1 MGKTLE
7 AMLAL
12 QVIER
17 QLADVRRLFSSSSA
31 AVAVQQRQV
40 DELRQ
45 RLEALHDEVLAHQK
59 EAGAVEL
66 ELKSREEEVN
76 KLRQTLNSTKTNKEY
91 AAVLTQ
97 LNTLKADNSK
107 LEDKALKLMQEVDQ
121 VRVQAG
127 EVEGEIVQAEKRLEQ
142 VRQTS
147 TDETARLQAM
157 IDDLQAKR
165 ESAADAVPGGPLS
178 IFDRIATIRDGEVM
192 AQIEIIGKKP
202 PYQYICSGC
211 NMSIAAE
218 HANAL
223 QTKDEI
229 RFCDCCGRILYLKE
243 ETSPQ
248 KA

>member
-17 QLADVRRLFSSSSA
+17 QLADVRRQFSSSSA

-45 RLEALHDEVLAHQK
+45 RFGSLHDEVLAHQK

-107 LEDKALKLMQEVDQ
+107 LEDKALKLMQDVDQ
-121 VRVQAG
+121 VRVQAE
-127 EVEGEIVQAEKRLEQ
+127 EVEGQIAQAEKRLEQ
-142 VRQTS
+142 IRQTS
-147 TDETARLQAM
+147 AEETVRLQAM
-157 IDDLQAKR
+157 LDDLQARRK
-165 ESAADAVPGGPLS
+165 SAAEAVPAKPLS
-178 IFDRIATIRDGEVM
+178 VFNRIATIRDGDVM
-192 AQIEIIGKKP
+192 AKIEAIGKKP
-202 PYQYICSGC
+202 PYQYICGGC
-211 NMSIAAE
+211 NMSINAE

-223 QTKDEI
+223 RTRDEV
-229 RFCDCCGRILYLKE
+229 RFCDCCGRILYLQE
-243 ETSPQ
+243 QESPQ

>member
-17 QLADVRRLFSSSSA
+17 QLADVRRQFSSSSA

-45 RLEALHDEVLAHQK
+45 RFGSLHDEVLAHQK

-107 LEDKALKLMQEVDQ
+107 LEDKALKLMQDVDQ
-121 VRVQAG
+121 VRVQAE
-127 EVEGEIVQAEKRLEQ
+127 EVEGQIAQAEKRLEQ
-142 VRQTS
+142 IRQTS
-147 TDETARLQAM
+147 TEETARLQAM
-157 IDDLQAKR
+157 LDDLQTGRK
-165 ESAADAVPGGPLS
+165 SAAEAVPARPLG
-178 IFDRIATIRDGEVM
+178 IFDRIATIRDGDVM
-192 AQIEIIGKKP
+192 AKIEAIGRKP
-202 PYQYICSGC
+202 PYQYICGGC
-211 NMSIAAE
+211 NMSITAE

-223 QTKDEI
+223 RTKDEI

>member
-7 AMLAL
+7 AMRAL

-17 QLADVRRLFSSSSA
+17 QLADVRRQFSSSSA
-31 AVAVQQRQV
+31 AVAVQQRRV

-45 RLEALHDEVLAHQK
+45 QFQLLHDEVLAHQK

-66 ELKSREEEVN
+66 ELKSREEDVN

-121 VRVQAG
+121 VRTETE
-127 EVEGEIVQAEKRLEQ
+127 EVEDQIAQAEKSLEQ
-142 VRQTS
+142 IRQTS
-147 TDETARLQAM
+147 AEETTRLQAM
-157 IDDLQAKR
+157 LDDLQTRRK
-165 ESAADAVPGGPLS
+165 SAAEAVPSKPLGV
-178 IFDRIATIRDGEVM
+178 FDRIAAIRDGDVM
-192 AQIEIIGKKP
+192 AKIEVVGRKP
-202 PYQYICSGC
+202 PYQYICGGC
-211 NMSIAAE
+211 NMSITAE

-223 QTKDEI
+223 RTRDEI
-229 RFCDCCGRILYLKE
+229 RFCDCCGRILYMEK